1 MKPYWFQNLVFST
14 LSKPFR
20 AIYMQEDYPSR
31 EEERGLIKRFEEQLK
46 QKTFSFF
53 DVTEYET
60 IVQYYLE
67 HMQYGKAHKASKMAL
82 EQYPF
87 SQGVLLLPKK
97 SLRKLKRECLPV

>member
-1 MKPYWFQNLVFST
+1 
-14 LSKPFR
+14 
-20 AIYMQEDYPSR
+20 MQEDYPSR

-67 HMQYGKAHKASKMAL
+67 HMQYGKAIKHVKWRLSSTL
-82 EQYPF
+82 F
-87 SQGVLLLPKK
+87 H
-97 SLRKLKRECLPV
+97 RR